1 MTSRIRSCFISAPY
15 GANLNVLVSVL
26 TERGIRVNLPD
37 LSLEVGANWQ
47 SGIQSAI
54 ETADLVVGVMTR
66 QRQSQWVLFELGIA
80 AAKGRQILL
89 IVPPKG
95 DLVPTDLRGV
105 VMLRTGLRNR
115 DAIAFAIDQL
125 QKAPEPQ
132 RPVTAVKSKSRG
144 GLGGRTND
152 LRSDARTA
160 LEQAN
165 YGGFERAIAD
175 AIRGTSTEVV
185 QSGPASDSGV
195 DLAVWSD
202 ALDAIGGNP
211 LLIEIKARLQSGG
224 TAAAR
229 QLSGAVLAGGARWGL
244 LIYGESPYSEDKLW
258 RAAPP
263 NVLVTSLDTLFSN
276 LETRDFGDF
285 VLELRNRKAH
295 GVGV

>member
-1 MTSRIRSCFISAPY
+1 MTGRIRSCFISAPY
-15 GANLNVLVSVL
+15 GANLEVLVSVL

-80 AAKGRQILL
+80 AATGRQILL

-125 QKAPEPQ
+125 QKAPEPRRQ
-132 RPVTAVKSKSRG
+132 VTVPKASSQG
-144 GLGGRTND
+144 GLGSRTNVLRLD
-152 LRSDARTA
+152 AHNALARSDYA
-160 LEQAN
+160 
-165 YGGFERAIAD
+165 GFERAIAD
-175 AIRGTSTEVV
+175 AIRGASTEVV
-185 QSGPASDSGV
+185 QSGPGTDTGV

-202 ALDAIGGNP
+202 ALDVIGGNP
-211 LLIEIKARLQSGG
+211 LMIEIKARLQSDA
-224 TAAAR
+224 AAAR

-244 LIYGESPYSEDKLW
+244 LIYGESSYSEDKLW
-258 RAAPP
+258 KAAPP

-276 LETRDFGDF
+276 LETRDFGKF